1 MARQA
6 RTILE
11 GVTYHCY
18 SLCHDTQNLLQSNL
32 AKKFFIDA
40 VQKCQE
46 KYTFELSSVE
56 VVSNH
61 FHMSITTLEGE
72 ESISRIMQYIKARTA
87 EKYNRAMNRRGAFWI
102 GRFKCTII
110 EESDDPVEYS
120 FRLFWYIAFNPVRK
134 GLSSDP
140 RNNYIGFIN
149 CYLVENYELSV
160 PIKITPHPY
169 FNLLGDTFSE
179 RVERFLLYEEAYR
192 KRIGLYF

>member
-1 MARQA
+1 
-6 RTILE
+6 
-11 GVTYHCY
+11 
-18 SLCHDTQNLLQSNL
+18 
-32 AKKFFIDA
+32 
-40 VQKCQE
+40 
-46 KYTFELSSVE
+46 
-56 VVSNH
+56 
-61 FHMSITTLEGE
+61 MSITTLEGG
-72 ESISRIMQYIKARTA
+72 ESISFIMQYIKARTA

-120 FRLFWYIAFNPVRK
+120 LRLLWYIAFNPVRK

-140 RNNYIGFIN
+140 RKNYIGFIN
-149 CYLVENYELSV
+149 CYLVENYELPV
-160 PIKITPHPY
+160 PIKITPHPS